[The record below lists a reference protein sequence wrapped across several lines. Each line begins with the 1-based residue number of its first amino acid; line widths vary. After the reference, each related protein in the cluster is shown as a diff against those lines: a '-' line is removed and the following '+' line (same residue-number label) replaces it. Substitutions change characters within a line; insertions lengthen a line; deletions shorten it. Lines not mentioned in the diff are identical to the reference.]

1 MSYSQNAVKISLQ
14 DCCPAVKRCYS
25 LEYVFLHF
33 MICLLV
39 IVFALIFCYESQFK
53 FILSKLATIDKIILC
68 LSHIYI

>member
-1 MSYSQNAVKISLQ
+1 MSYSQDAVKISLQ

-39 IVFALIFCYESQFK
+39 IVFALIFC
-53 FILSKLATIDKIILC
+53 
-68 LSHIYI
+68 